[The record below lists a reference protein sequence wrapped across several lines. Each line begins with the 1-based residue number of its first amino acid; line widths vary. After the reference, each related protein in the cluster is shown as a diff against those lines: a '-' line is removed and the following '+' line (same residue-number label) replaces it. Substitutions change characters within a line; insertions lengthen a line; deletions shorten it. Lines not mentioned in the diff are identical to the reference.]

1 MEKRTLLALFLIFVV
16 FIISNQFIWKN
27 NKVANQTNQ
36 TEQKNVSKSE
46 QNVAK
51 NITQKQT
58 PINTQL
64 QILPDSLKQKIK
76 INNNITIQNDY
87 FIATFTNEGGKLVSY
102 KLKKFFYNDKK
113 TPVNL
118 IPKNKAIL
126 GMDILTKGKLKDIS
140 SLPMNYSL
148 ENNSVVFYI
157 ERNNQRIFEK
167 TFTIRDEYALNMN
180 LKFNNFVEISGYD
193 LHFDSGIPDTEDFIK
208 NKNND
213 YKIVAQVDNSL
224 KKITLRSL
232 SKKDKTLTGH
242 IDWAAVRTKYFTQA
256 IKPEKRIN
264 SNILKGFDQN
274 GSPALDLSI
283 RNETGRD
290 NIEDNYLIYIGPV
303 EYNLLARYGD
313 NFQNITELG
322 AKWLHML
329 SKWFLW
335 LIAFLYK
342 FIPNYGVVIIVFSII
357 IKLVLYPLTHKSLE
371 STQKMQKLNPQ
382 MKAIQQKYKDDPK
395 VQQAEISKLYKEN
408 GVSPLGG
415 CLPMLLQMPVFF
427 ALYPVLRYSISLRQ
441 AGFMFW
447 LKDLSA
453 PDQYMILPILMAIF
467 MFIQQKMMA
476 PTTQANSELDEKQ
489 QAAAQSQKMM
499 MYIMPAFMFFIF
511 KSFPSGLVLYWMI
524 YNVLSIFQQMIIKKK
539 YHL

>member
-27 NKVANQTNQ
+27 NTAIQQTDSTAVVKSVENGK
-36 TEQKNVSKSE
+36 TNFAKSQKPIKS
-46 QNVAK
+46 N
-51 NITQKQT
+51 
-58 PINTQL
+58 L
-64 QILPDSLKQKIK
+64 QPLPDSLLKNIK
-76 INNNITIQNDY
+76 INNNISIQNDY
-87 FIATFTNEGGKLVSY
+87 FIATFTNLGGKLVSY
-102 KLKKFFYNDKK
+102 ELKKFFYNDKK
-113 TPVNL
+113 TNINL
-118 IPKNKAIL
+118 IPENNAIL
-126 GMDILTKGKLKDIS
+126 GMDILTKGKLENIS
-140 SLPMNYSL
+140 SLPMKYTL
-148 ENNSVVFYI
+148 EDNSIVFYI
-157 ERNNQRIFEK
+157 EKNNRRIFEK
-167 TFTIRDEYALNMN
+167 IFTIKDEYAMVMK
-180 LKFNNFVEISGYD
+180 LKFNDFAEISGYD
-193 LHFDSGIPDTEDFIK
+193 IHFDSGMPDTEDFTK

-213 YKIVAQVDNSL
+213 YKIVAQVENSL
-224 KKITLRSL
+224 KKVTLRSL
-232 SKKDKTLTGH
+232 SKKNKTLEGH

-264 SNILKGFDQN
+264 STILKGFEIG
-274 GSPALDLSI
+274 GSPAMNLSI
-283 RNETGRD
+283 RNQTGRD
-290 NIEDNYLIYIGPV
+290 NIEDNYLVYIGPV
-303 EYNLLARYGD
+303 EYNLLNKYGD

-322 AKWLHML
+322 AKWLHLL

-342 FIPNYGVVIIVFSII
+342 FIPNYGVVIILFSII
-357 IKLVLYPLTHKSLE
+357 IKFVLYPLTHKSLE

-395 VQQAEISKLYKEN
+395 QQQAEISKLYKEN

-441 AGFMFW
+441 AEFIFW

-453 PDQYMILPILMAIF
+453 PDPYLILPILMAVF
-467 MFIQQKMMA
+467 MFIQQKMMT
-476 PTTQANSELDEKQ
+476 PTSQPNAELDEKQ

>member
-27 NKVANQTNQ
+27 NKATNQ
-36 TEQKNVSKSE
+36 KDTKTVDNSVQK
-46 QNVAK
+46 QNVP
-51 NITQKQT
+51 IVQKT
-58 PINTQL
+58 KPIKSKL
-64 QILPDSLKQKIK
+64 QPFPDSLSQAIK

-87 FIATFTNEGGKLVSY
+87 FIATFTNKGGKLVSY
-102 KLKKFFYNDKK
+102 QLKKFFYNDKK
-113 TPVNL
+113 TAVNL
-118 IPKNKAIL
+118 IPKDKSIL
-126 GMDILTKGKLKDIS
+126 GMDILTKGKLEDIS
-140 SLPMNYSL
+140 ELPMKYIL
-148 ENNSVVFYI
+148 ENNSVVFYL
-157 ERNNQRIFEK
+157 EKNNQRILEK
-167 TFTIRDEYALNMN
+167 SFTIKDEYALNMN
-180 LKFNNFVEISGYD
+180 LKFNNFAEISGYD

-213 YKIVAQVDNSL
+213 YKIVAQIDNSV
-224 KKITLRSL
+224 KKITLRTL
-232 SKKDKTLTGH
+232 AKKNKRYEGH

-264 SNILKGFDQN
+264 ANILNGFDAN
-274 GSPALDLSI
+274 GSPALDLSV
-283 RNETGRD
+283 RNQTGRD
-290 NIEDNYLIYIGPV
+290 NIEDNYLLYIGPV
-303 EYNLLARYGD
+303 EYNLLSRYGD

-342 FIPNYGVVIIVFSII
+342 FIPNYGAVIIVFSFI

-371 STQKMQKLNPQ
+371 STQKMQKLSPQ

-453 PDQYMILPILMAIF
+453 PDPYMVLPILMALF
-467 MFIQQKMMA
+467 MFVQQKMMTPA
-476 PTTQANSELDEKQ
+476 AQPKGEVDEKQ

-499 MYIMPAFMFFIF
+499 MYIMPGFMFFLF

>member
-27 NKVANQTNQ
+27 NNVTNQ
-36 TEQKNVSKSE
+36 QDSTAVNKTVQKEKAP
-46 QNVAK
+46 VAQSPK
-51 NITQKQT
+51 KVQATFQT
-58 PINTQL
+58 T
-64 QILPDSLKQKIK
+64 PDLLLKDIK

-87 FIATFTNEGGKLVSY
+87 FIATFTNKGGKLISY
-102 KLKKFFYNDKK
+102 QLKKFFLNDKK
-113 TPVNL
+113 THINL
-118 IPKNKAIL
+118 IPKDKSIL
-126 GMDILTKGKLKDIS
+126 GMDILTKGKLENIS
-140 SLPMNYSL
+140 SLPMNYIL
-148 ENNSVVFYI
+148 ENNSVVFYL
-157 ERNNQRIFEK
+157 EKNNQRILEK
-167 TFTIRDEYALNMN
+167 SFTIKDEYAMNMK
-180 LKFNNFVEISGYD
+180 LKFNNFAEISGYD
-193 LHFDSGIPDTEDFIK
+193 LHLDSGIPDTEDFIK
-208 NKNND
+208 NKNRD
-213 YKIVAQVDNSL
+213 YKIVAQVNNSL
-224 KKITLRSL
+224 KKTTLNSL
-232 SKKDKTLTGH
+232 TKKAKLIEGH

-264 SNILKGFDQN
+264 SNILNGFDVN

-283 RNETGRD
+283 RNSTGRD
-290 NIEDNYLIYIGPV
+290 NIEDSYLLYIGPV
-303 EYNLLARYGD
+303 EYNLLAKYGD

-322 AKWLHML
+322 AKWIHFL

-342 FIPNYGVVIIVFSII
+342 FIPNYGAVIIVFSII
-357 IKLVLYPLTHKSLE
+357 IKLILYPLTHKSLE

-395 VQQAEISKLYKEN
+395 LQQAEISKLYKEN

-453 PDQYMILPILMAIF
+453 PDPYMVLPILMAIF
-467 MFIQQKMMA
+467 MFIQQKMMTPA
-476 PTTQANSELDEKQ
+476 SQPNDEVDEKQ

-499 MYIMPAFMFFIF
+499 MYIMPGFMFFLF

-539 YHL
+539 YHI

>member
-27 NKVANQTNQ
+27 NNVTNQ
-36 TEQKNVSKSE
+36 QDSTVVNKTVQKEKAP
-46 QNVAK
+46 VAQSPK
-51 NITQKQT
+51 KVQT
-58 PINTQL
+58 TFQTT
-64 QILPDSLKQKIK
+64 PDLLLKDIK

-87 FIATFTNEGGKLVSY
+87 FIATFTNKGGKLISY
-102 KLKKFFYNDKK
+102 QLKNFFLNDKK
-113 TPVNL
+113 THINL
-118 IPKNKAIL
+118 IPKDKSIL
-126 GMDILTKGKLKDIS
+126 GMDILTKGKLENIS
-140 SLPMNYSL
+140 SLPMNYVL
-148 ENNSVVFYI
+148 ENNSVVFYL
-157 ERNNQRIFEK
+157 EKNNQRILEK
-167 TFTIRDEYALNMN
+167 SFTIKDEYAMNMT
-180 LKFNNFVEISGYD
+180 LKFNNFTEISGYD
-193 LHFDSGIPDTEDFIK
+193 LHLDSGIPDTEDFIK
-208 NKNND
+208 NKNRD
-213 YKIVAQVDNSL
+213 YKIVAQVDNSV
-224 KKITLRSL
+224 KKITLNSL
-232 SKKDKTLTGH
+232 TKKAKLIEGH

-264 SNILKGFDQN
+264 SNILNGFDVN

-283 RNETGRD
+283 RNSTGRD
-290 NIEDNYLIYIGPV
+290 NIEDSYLLYIGPV
-303 EYNLLARYGD
+303 EYNLLAKYGD

-322 AKWLHML
+322 AKWIHFL

-357 IKLVLYPLTHKSLE
+357 IKLILYPLTHKSLE

-395 VQQAEISKLYKEN
+395 LQQAEISKLYKEN

-453 PDQYMILPILMAIF
+453 PDPYMVLPILMAIF
-467 MFIQQKMMA
+467 MFIQQKMMTPA
-476 PTTQANSELDEKQ
+476 SQPNGEVDEKQ

-499 MYIMPAFMFFIF
+499 MYIMPGFMFFLF

-539 YHL
+539 YHI

>member
-1 MEKRTLLALFLIFVV
+1 LEKRTLLALFLIFVV

-27 NKVANQTNQ
+27 NTAIQQTDSTAVVKSVENGK
-36 TEQKNVSKSE
+36 TNFAKSQKPIKS
-46 QNVAK
+46 N
-51 NITQKQT
+51 
-58 PINTQL
+58 L
-64 QILPDSLKQKIK
+64 QPLPDSLLKNIK
-76 INNNITIQNDY
+76 INNNISIQNDY
-87 FIATFTNEGGKLVSY
+87 FIATFTNLGGKLVSY
-102 KLKKFFYNDKK
+102 ELKKFFYNDKK
-113 TPVNL
+113 TNINL
-118 IPKNKAIL
+118 IPENNAIL
-126 GMDILTKGKLKDIS
+126 GMDILTKGKLENIS
-140 SLPMNYSL
+140 SLPMKYTL
-148 ENNSVVFYI
+148 EDNSIVFYI
-157 ERNNQRIFEK
+157 EKNNRRIFEK
-167 TFTIRDEYALNMN
+167 IFTIKDEYAMVMK
-180 LKFNNFVEISGYD
+180 LKFNDFAEISGYD
-193 LHFDSGIPDTEDFIK
+193 IHFDSGMPDTEDFTK

-213 YKIVAQVDNSL
+213 YKIVAQVENSL
-224 KKITLRSL
+224 KKVTLRSL
-232 SKKDKTLTGH
+232 SKKNKTLEGH

-264 SNILKGFDQN
+264 STILKGFEIG
-274 GSPALDLSI
+274 GSPAMNLSI
-283 RNETGRD
+283 RNQTGRD
-290 NIEDNYLIYIGPV
+290 NIEDNYLVYIGPV
-303 EYNLLARYGD
+303 EYNLLNKYGD

-322 AKWLHML
+322 AKWLHLL

-342 FIPNYGVVIIVFSII
+342 FIPNYGVVIILFSII
-357 IKLVLYPLTHKSLE
+357 IKFVLYPLTHKSLE

-395 VQQAEISKLYKEN
+395 QQQAEISKLYKEN

-441 AGFMFW
+441 AEFIFW

-453 PDQYMILPILMAIF
+453 PDPYLILPILMAVF
-467 MFIQQKMMA
+467 MFIQQKMMT
-476 PTTQANSELDEKQ
+476 PTSQPNAELDEKQ